1 MKNFKYYLLSIITVE
16 LVIIAGIVIAF
27 VIGGLR

>member
-1 MKNFKYYLLSIITVE
+1 MKNIKYYLLSIITVE